1 MDSNIGSIVGTIII
15 IVFGAGIAYFVP
27 RLIQREGA
35 EQGPGDLPI
44 DKWMRI
50 LGLIVMVVGIIQAI
64 LMLVL

>member
-1 MDSNIGSIVGTIII
+1 MDTNLGSIFGTIVII
-15 IVFGAGIAYFVP
+15 LFGAGIAYFVP
-27 RLIQREGA
+27 RMIRSEGS

-50 LGLIVMVVGIIQAI
+50 LGVIVMVVGVIQAV